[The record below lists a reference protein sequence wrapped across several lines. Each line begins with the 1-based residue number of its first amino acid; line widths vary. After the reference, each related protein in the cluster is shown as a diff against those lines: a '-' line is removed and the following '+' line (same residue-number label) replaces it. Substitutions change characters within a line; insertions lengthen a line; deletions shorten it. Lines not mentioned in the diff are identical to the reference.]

1 MFNSS
6 GGTYMRIDHR
16 DKDGDG
22 KFQSVRLIGSATTA
36 RSSSASE
43 SPCPVNILSGST
55 RTRKRSGFSRA

>member
-1 MFNSS
+1 
-6 GGTYMRIDHR
+6 MRIDHR